1 MKGKKAFNTAAMIV
15 RCLRPGKP
23 MLVGALLSMMSVA
36 ARAAG
41 DYSSL
46 TGLTDIICTISN
58 LISGPYLYG
67 IGIVLIT
74 IGGVAVANSESNIA
88 KTFSVVLVGLG
99 SRADHARSLPHGCG
113 LLRCASTRSV
123 EGCLCR
129 ARWGARTGAWRS
141 STAR

>member
-1 MKGKKAFNTAAMIV
+1 MKQKFFSSAAAV
-15 RCLRPGKP
+15 ARKFKPGKP
-23 MLVGALLSMMSVA
+23 LLVGAALSVVSA
-36 ARAAG
+36 AAVAAG
-41 DYSSL
+41 DFSSL

-99 SRADHARSLPHGCG
+99 IASVAVPIMRDHFHLAQVC
-113 LLRCASTRSV
+113 
-123 EGCLCR
+123 
-129 ARWGARTGAWRS
+129 
-141 STAR
+141 

>member
-1 MKGKKAFNTAAMIV
+1 MKQKKFLSTALAV
-15 RCLRPGKP
+15 AKKLRPGRP
-23 MLVGALLSMMSVA
+23 MVMGVVLSVA
-36 ARAAG
+36 SAAAMAAG

-74 IGGVAVANSESNIA
+74 LGGVAVANSESNIA

-99 SRADHARSLPHGCG
+99 IASVAVPIMRDHFHMAAAC
-113 LLRCASTRSV
+113 
-123 EGCLCR
+123 
-129 ARWGARTGAWRS
+129 
-141 STAR
+141 

>member
-1 MKGKKAFNTAAMIV
+1 MKGTNILIHAATLA
-15 RCLRPGKP
+15 RRLRPGKP
-23 MLVGALLSMMSVA
+23 ILAGALLSLVSMA
-36 ARAAG
+36 AMAAG

-99 SRADHARSLPHGCG
+99 IASVAVPIMRDHFHMAVAC
-113 LLRCASTRSV
+113 
-123 EGCLCR
+123 
-129 ARWGARTGAWRS
+129 
-141 STAR
+141 

>member
-1 MKGKKAFNTAAMIV
+1 MKSGIKNNIV
-15 RCLRPGKP
+15 KCLKFAKSLRPGKS
-23 MLVGALLSMMSVA
+23 MLLGALLSGVSVA
-36 ARAAG
+36 AMAAG
-41 DYSSL
+41 SITDL

-99 SRADHARSLPHGCG
+99 IASVAVPIMRDHFGMAVAC
-113 LLRCASTRSV
+113 
-123 EGCLCR
+123 
-129 ARWGARTGAWRS
+129 
-141 STAR
+141 

>member
-1 MKGKKAFNTAAMIV
+1 MKQLKKVFARMAFERATRMAKK
-15 RCLRPGKP
+15 LRPRKP
-23 MLVGALLSMMSVA
+23 MVVGAILSMVSVA
-36 ARAAG
+36 AMAAG
-41 DYSSL
+41 DFSTL

-99 SRADHARSLPHGCG
+99 IASVAVPIMRDHFHMA
-113 LLRCASTRSV
+113 
-123 EGCLCR
+123 
-129 ARWGARTGAWRS
+129 
-141 STAR
+141 TAC

>member
-1 MKGKKAFNTAAMIV
+1 MKHTFFSSAAAV
-15 RCLRPGKP
+15 ARKLKPGKP
-23 MLVGALLSMMSVA
+23 LLLGAALSLVSA
-36 ARAAG
+36 AAMAAG
-41 DYSSL
+41 DFSSL

-99 SRADHARSLPHGCG
+99 IASVAVPIMRDHFHLAQVC
-113 LLRCASTRSV
+113 
-123 EGCLCR
+123 
-129 ARWGARTGAWRS
+129 
-141 STAR
+141 

>member
-1 MKGKKAFNTAAMIV
+1 MKQGRFFSTAAAVGKK
-15 RCLRPGKP
+15 LRPGKP
-23 MLVGALLSMMSVA
+23 MIVGALLSVA
-36 ARAAG
+36 SAAAMAATG

-67 IGIVLIT
+67 IGIILIV

-99 SRADHARSLPHGCG
+99 IASVAVPIMRDHFHMTVAC
-113 LLRCASTRSV
+113 
-123 EGCLCR
+123 
-129 ARWGARTGAWRS
+129 
-141 STAR
+141 

>member
-1 MKGKKAFNTAAMIV
+1 MKHTFFSSAASV
-15 RCLRPGKP
+15 ARKLKPGKP
-23 MLVGALLSMMSVA
+23 LLLGAALSVVSA
-36 ARAAG
+36 AAMAAG
-41 DYSSL
+41 DFSSL

-99 SRADHARSLPHGCG
+99 IASVAVPIMRDHFHLAQVC
-113 LLRCASTRSV
+113 
-123 EGCLCR
+123 
-129 ARWGARTGAWRS
+129 
-141 STAR
+141 

>member
-1 MKGKKAFNTAAMIV
+1 MKGKKVLDRAAILAK
-15 RCLRPGKP
+15 RLRPGKP
-23 MLVGALLSMMSVA
+23 MIVGALLSAMSMA
-36 ARAAG
+36 AMAAG
-41 DYSSL
+41 DYSNL

-99 SRADHARSLPHGCG
+99 IASVAVPIMRDHFKMAVAC
-113 LLRCASTRSV
+113 
-123 EGCLCR
+123 
-129 ARWGARTGAWRS
+129 
-141 STAR
+141 

>member
-1 MKGKKAFNTAAMIV
+1 MKHKFFSSAAAV
-15 RCLRPGKP
+15 ARKLKPGKP
-23 MLVGALLSMMSVA
+23 LLVGAALSVVSA
-36 ARAAG
+36 AAMAAG
-41 DYSSL
+41 DFSSL

-99 SRADHARSLPHGCG
+99 IASVAVPIMRDHFHLAQVC
-113 LLRCASTRSV
+113 
-123 EGCLCR
+123 
-129 ARWGARTGAWRS
+129 
-141 STAR
+141 

>member
-1 MKGKKAFNTAAMIV
+1 MKHKFFSSAAAV
-15 RCLRPGKP
+15 ARKLKPGKP
-23 MLVGALLSMMSVA
+23 LFVGAALSVVSA
-36 ARAAG
+36 AAMAAG
-41 DYSSL
+41 DFSSL

-99 SRADHARSLPHGCG
+99 IASVAVPIMRDHFHLAQVC
-113 LLRCASTRSV
+113 
-123 EGCLCR
+123 
-129 ARWGARTGAWRS
+129 
-141 STAR
+141 

>member
-1 MKGKKAFNTAAMIV
+1 MKHKFFSSAAAV
-15 RCLRPGKP
+15 ARKLKPGKP
-23 MLVGALLSMMSVA
+23 FFVGAALSVVSLA
-36 ARAAG
+36 AMAAG

-46 TGLTDIICTISN
+46 TGLTDIICTISD

-99 SRADHARSLPHGCG
+99 IASVAVPIMRDHFKLAQVC
-113 LLRCASTRSV
+113 
-123 EGCLCR
+123 
-129 ARWGARTGAWRS
+129 
-141 STAR
+141 

>member
-1 MKGKKAFNTAAMIV
+1 MKQLKMVFARMAFERTTRMAKK
-15 RCLRPGKP
+15 LRPGKP
-23 MLVGALLSMMSVA
+23 MVVGAILSMVSVA
-36 ARAAG
+36 AMAAG
-41 DYSSL
+41 DFSTL

-99 SRADHARSLPHGCG
+99 IASVAVPIMRDHFHMA
-113 LLRCASTRSV
+113 
-123 EGCLCR
+123 
-129 ARWGARTGAWRS
+129 
-141 STAR
+141 TAC

>member
-1 MKGKKAFNTAAMIV
+1 MKHKFFSSAAAV
-15 RCLRPGKP
+15 ARKLKPGKP
-23 MLVGALLSMMSVA
+23 LLVGAPLSVVSA
-36 ARAAG
+36 AAMAAG
-41 DYSSL
+41 DFSSL

-99 SRADHARSLPHGCG
+99 IASVAVPIMRDHFHLAQVC
-113 LLRCASTRSV
+113 
-123 EGCLCR
+123 
-129 ARWGARTGAWRS
+129 
-141 STAR
+141 

>member
-1 MKGKKAFNTAAMIV
+1 MKHKFFSSAAAV
-15 RCLRPGKP
+15 ARKLKPGKP
-23 MLVGALLSMMSVA
+23 LLAGAALSVVSA
-36 ARAAG
+36 AAMAAG
-41 DYSSL
+41 DFSSL

-99 SRADHARSLPHGCG
+99 IASVAVPIMRDHFHLAQVC
-113 LLRCASTRSV
+113 
-123 EGCLCR
+123 
-129 ARWGARTGAWRS
+129 
-141 STAR
+141 

>member
-1 MKGKKAFNTAAMIV
+1 MKHTFFSSAAAV
-15 RCLRPGKP
+15 ARKLKPGKP
-23 MLVGALLSMMSVA
+23 LLLGAALSVVSA
-36 ARAAG
+36 AAMAAG
-41 DYSSL
+41 DFSSL

-99 SRADHARSLPHGCG
+99 IASVAVPIMRDHFHLAQVC
-113 LLRCASTRSV
+113 
-123 EGCLCR
+123 
-129 ARWGARTGAWRS
+129 
-141 STAR
+141 